1 MKGRILKHM
10 KFTVLA
16 LGCLLAVQPAV
27 AQELAKAAEKQK
39 KARRGD
45 SKVYTEADI
54 RGGPSSSRL
63 AVPSGAA
70 PATAAPAGQ
79 AGAAASGGAGE
90 KSEDELRAEKKAEIE
105 KKIQD
110 ARTRIADARKAI
122 ENAQLELNDVS
133 NYTYGPRRAEI
144 QKFIEDGQKEIA
156 AQEQSIADLEEQARR
171 AGIPIR

>member
-1 MKGRILKHM
+1 MKGRILKSM
-10 KFTVLA
+10 RLTVLA

-63 AVPSGAA
+63 AVPPGAA
-70 PATAAPAGQ
+70 RASGAPAGQ
-79 AGAAASGGAGE
+79 AAAASGGAGE
-90 KSEDELRAEKKAEIE
+90 KSDDELRAEKKAEVE

-110 ARTRIADARKAI
+110 ARTRIADTRKAI

-133 NYTYGPRRAEI
+133 NYTYGPRRAQI